1 MSEILLCNKCY
12 KFPANIN
19 ILEIEKTI
27 CKLCE
32 IETHIYFQRCE
43 NFEYYPPKN
52 YKKIEVFDDGNQK
65 YQHEPNRWLQ
75 IGHDKNHPEKIIL
88 VNDILYLF
96 NLKMFYK
103 LYHIHLL
110 LFVVLMYLNL

>member
-1 MSEILLCNKCY
+1 MSEILLCNKCN

-32 IETHIYFQRCE
+32 IETQISFQKYE
-43 NFEYYPPKN
+43 NCEYYPPKN

-88 VNDILYLF
+88 VNDMNNIYISSISDW
-96 NLKMFYK
+96 KVST
-103 LYHIHLL
+103 ISI
-110 LFVVLMYLNL
+110 